1 MNEKDFHYLSEEI
14 KENFGLKP
22 PNPER
27 KETVED
33 RVIKRC
39 ENVQNFCKLA
49 LKQLSH
55 EGENKTSIKKEKV
68 IQREKI
74 CGLGALPG
82 TKPLK
87 ICNQKNLTKDA
98 NELYKDYDS
107 EKKKARELHSLKS
120 QKKVEVKV
128 KEKAKAKAEAEA
140 EVETEIKI
148 EITRRGN
155 SKQKKYYIYSI
166 FFI

>member
-1 MNEKDFHYLSEEI
+1 M
-14 KENFGLKP
+14 
-22 PNPER
+22 
-27 KETVED
+27 
-33 RVIKRC
+33 
-39 ENVQNFCKLA
+39 A

-120 QKKVEVKV
+120 QKKS
-128 KEKAKAKAEAEA
+128 
-140 EVETEIKI
+140 
-148 EITRRGN
+148 R
-155 SKQKKYYIYSI
+155 SKSKRKSKSKSRSRSRSRNWDKNRNNKKRK
-166 FFI
+166 